1 MLTQNDDFD
10 ILNITFRGG
19 GGIGRHASLRCLWR
33 KSWPFKSAP
42 PHKGFQ
48 IGSSFFFA
56 RAFRGVEVKMLAV
69 FVNCGAVILGS
80 IIGLL
85 FAKKFTEELSD
96 MIQTACGVITLVL
109 GTQMAFKHNNIVY
122 LALSLILGAIV
133 GYALD
138 IDGAILKLGGKL
150 EKLTKKGEASGSSN
164 FAYAFLNSSV
174 LFCVG
179 AMSIVGSFEAGVNHN
194 YTTIFTKSILDGFMA
209 ISFTAAMGIGT
220 VFSVIAIL
228 IYQGGLTLLSE
239 FLQPYVSE
247 LLIQELSACGGA
259 LIIMIAINLL
269 GLKKIKTANFL
280 PALVFEILFVILVPL
295 VLKLFS

>member
-1 MLTQNDDFD
+1 
-10 ILNITFRGG
+10 
-19 GGIGRHASLRCLWR
+19 
-33 KSWPFKSAP
+33 
-42 PHKGFQ
+42 
-48 IGSSFFFA
+48 
-56 RAFRGVEVKMLAV
+56 MLAV
-69 FVNCGAVILGS
+69 FVNCGTVILGS

-109 GTQMAFKHNNIVY
+109 GMQMAFKYDNIVY

-138 IDGAILKLGGKL
+138 IDGAILRLGKKL
-150 EKLTKKGEASGSSN
+150 EKLTKKDSGVSSPNSN

-220 VFSVIAIL
+220 VFSIISIFV
-228 IYQGGLTLLSE
+228 YQGALTLLSS
-239 FLQPYVSE
+239 FLQPYVSD

-259 LIIMIAINLL
+259 IIIMIGINLL

-280 PALVFEILFVILVPL
+280 PALVFEILFVVCIPL
-295 VLKLFS
+295 IKNLF